1 MLRKLDLHHLPFLH
15 FHLYLLV
22 STCNLPLPF
31 IPPHICILYKSTL
44 YLKGEGILR
53 IPALLSRSVV
63 YDLWRGS
70 KLLSLIFFSLSLSL
84 FINYSPSISSLW
96 PSPSSFHYVRRSSS
110 TRFTS
115 GKWLRVRSLLPLAKR
130 DLIDAYTPE
139 DVKKRKM
146 LDGSRVLRQQGKSI
160 TRCSVEGCFS

>member
-22 STCNLPLPF
+22 STCNLPLPC

-53 IPALLSRSVV
+53 IPALEERYTIYEEDRNSFRS
-63 YDLWRGS
+63 
-70 KLLSLIFFSLSLSL
+70 FSFLSLSL
-84 FINYSPSISSLW
+84 FINYSPSTSSLW
-96 PSPSSFHYVRRSSS
+96 PPPSSFHYVRRPSS

-115 GKWLRVRSLLPLAKR
+115 WKWLRVRSLLPLAKR
-130 DLIDAYTPE
+130 DLIDAYTPG